1 MAGDGFPG
9 VEWIPAHTDRYAV
22 KHSRKID
29 AIVLH
34 ITDGKALD
42 ARQTA
47 RNVFASPKELGADG
61 KFRQQSSHYIIGRD
75 GTVVQCVRHKTPK
88 MRPRSVSTRPPHT
101 KTAPNG
107 LSTGTPISRPLRTSR
122 RSRRGDRRCGFGRPL
137 NWQHRIS
144 IHRRYAAA

>member
-75 GTVVQCVRHKTPK
+75 GTVVQCVRHKDIAYYVNAEDATTIGIDPTTTHKDCPK
-88 MRPRSVSTRPPHT
+88 RALDWNTHFQAIADVQ
-101 KTAPNG
+101 ALAQG
-107 LSTGTPISRPLRTSR
+107 
-122 RSRRGDRRCGFGRPL
+122 
-137 NWQHRIS
+137 
-144 IHRRYAAA
+144 